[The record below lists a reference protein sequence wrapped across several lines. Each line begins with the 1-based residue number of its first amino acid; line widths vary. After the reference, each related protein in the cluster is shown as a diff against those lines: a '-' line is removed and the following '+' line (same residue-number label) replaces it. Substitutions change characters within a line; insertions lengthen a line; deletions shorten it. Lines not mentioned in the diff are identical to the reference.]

1 MNTHEKAQAWLNS
14 ARVTRGLRVN
24 KAQPMEI
31 ITALLAE
38 REALLD
44 ALKAMQRYYLKNH
57 RYYGELVHH
66 KTGDWVSYD
75 DIETIINKYEESK

>member
-1 MNTHEKAQAWLNS
+1 MNTVQKAMAWLDAGTFDADDLLS
-14 ARVTRGLRVN
+14 AE
-24 KAQPMEI
+24 AI